1 MSETTSQLG
10 GASTS
15 AWAPLRQPLF
25 RALWIAS
32 VTSNI
37 GTWMQNVGAAWL
49 MTLLT
54 PSPTVVALV
63 QAATSLPVFLAAL
76 PAGALADVVDRR
88 RLILVTQGWMLL
100 AAAGLGLLTILGLTT
115 PLILLALTFAL
126 GLGAAMNGPAW
137 QAIVAEVVPPAQL
150 QEAVALN
157 AAGFNLA
164 RAVGPALGGAIVAA
178 AGPGPVFLLNAASFV
193 GVMFVVSRWQRAARA
208 SRLPAE
214 HVLGAIRVGMR
225 YVLHTPALQAVLVR
239 SGVFI
244 VCGAAL
250 WALLPLLARDQLGL
264 SAVGYGVL
272 LGCLGAGAITGAVLL
287 PRIKRRVSLD
297 ALVAGATVCFAGVTL
312 ALAYVRDVYLV
323 GAMMAPCGVAWMALM
338 SSFNTAAQTSVPAWV
353 RARAL
358 ALYLLVFQGGT
369 AVGSLLWG
377 AVAARVGIPAALVCA
392 AVGLIAGFAVVTR
405 YRLAGG
411 EALDLSPSLHWPEPH
426 VVVEPRPEDGP
437 VLVLVEYLI
446 QAERSHDFA
455 DAMHA
460 LRGER
465 LRDGAMRWG
474 LFNDPADPQR
484 YVEAFLV
491 ASWVEHLR
499 QHERVTSAD
508 RQAQEVARAFHI
520 AGTPPMVSHLIH
532 REW

>member
-1 MSETTSQLG
+1 
-10 GASTS
+10 
-15 AWAPLRQPLF
+15 
-25 RALWIAS
+25 
-32 VTSNI
+32 
-37 GTWMQNVGAAWL
+37 
-49 MTLLT
+49 
-54 PSPTVVALV
+54 
-63 QAATSLPVFLAAL
+63 LPVFLVAL

-88 RLILVTQGWMLL
+88 RLLLVTQGWMLL
-100 AAAGLGLLTILGLTT
+100 AAAGLGLLTILGVMT

-193 GVMFVVSRWQRAARA
+193 GVMFVVYRWQRATRA

-214 HVLGAIRVGMR
+214 HMIGAIRAGMR
-225 YVLHTPALQAVLVR
+225 YARHSPALQVVLVR

-244 VCGAAL
+244 VCGPA
-250 WALLPLLARDQLGL
+250 
-264 SAVGYGVL
+264 
-272 LGCLGAGAITGAVLL
+272 LL
-287 PRIKRRVSLD
+287 PRIKRKVSLD
-297 ALVAGATVCFAGVTL
+297 ALVAGAIVCFASVTL
-312 ALAYVRDVYLV
+312 AVAYVRDVYLV
-323 GAMMAPCGVAWMALM
+323 GAIMVACGVAWIALM

-353 RARAL
+353 RACAL
-358 ALYLLVFQGGT
+358 ALYLLAFQGGT
-369 AVGSLLWG
+369 AVGSMLWG

-392 AVGLIAGFAVVTR
+392 ALGLMAGLAVVTR

-411 EALDLSPSLHWPEPH
+411 EPLDLTPSLHWPEPH

-446 QAERSHDFA
+446 QTERSHDFA
-455 DAMHA
+455 AAMRE

-465 LRDGAMRWG
+465 LRDGAMRWE
-474 LFNDPADPQR
+474 LFNDPAHPQR
-484 YVEAFLV
+484 YVETFLV

-499 QHERVTSAD
+499 QHERVTRAD
-508 RQAQEVARAFHI
+508 RQAQEVARAFHS
-520 AGTPPMVSHLIH
+520 AGTPPKVSHLIH
-532 REW
+532 QK